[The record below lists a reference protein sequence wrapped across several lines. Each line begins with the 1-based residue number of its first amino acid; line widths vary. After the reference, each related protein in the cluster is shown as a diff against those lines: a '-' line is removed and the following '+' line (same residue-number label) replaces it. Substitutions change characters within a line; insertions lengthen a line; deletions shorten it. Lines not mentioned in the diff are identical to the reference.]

1 MSLDCPF
8 LIAIFGF
15 VLMFIETKITGEM
28 GGLWCLKT
36 LSTIF
41 QLYRGIQFYWWRKPE
56 YPEKTANLPQVTDKL
71 YQFMINGIINL
82 TTCVAWDI
90 ILKDVQ
96 TLMAVLMTNMR
107 SKTVIL

>member
-1 MSLDCPF
+1 MVFKDTFNNIS
-8 LIAIFGF
+8 AI
-15 VLMFIETKITGEM
+15 
-28 GGLWCLKT
+28 
-36 LSTIF
+36 S
-41 QLYRGIQFYWWRKPE
+41 WRKPE
-56 YPEKTANLPQVTDKL
+56 YLEKTANLPQVTDKL